1 MLQVK
6 SFKLTDDKGI
16 NELLVTNRLAAGASF
31 FMSEGVICIPFEDGE
46 PANAKQQIIDLKIQ
60 INEMLRQ
67 QEVLRHSNRVMDV
80 LTEQMTEALATA
92 TADFQSAPNN
102 KNFEARKKEIEAQ
115 LLENASHNRKNEYE
129 INRLDMNI
137 KMFTSDIERLSK

>member
-6 SFKLTDDKGI
+6 SFKLTDDAGI
-16 NELLVTNRLAAGASF
+16 NELLLNYRLAAGASF
-31 FMSEGVICIPFEDGE
+31 FMSEGMICIPFEDGE

-67 QEVLRHSNRVMDV
+67 QEVLRHSNRVVDV
-80 LTEQMTEALATA
+80 LTGQMKEALLTA
-92 TADFQSAPNN
+92 EADYKSAPNN
-102 KNFEARKKEIEAQ
+102 KSFEARKKEIEAQ
-115 LLENASHNRKNEYE
+115 ILSNESQVRSNTYE

-137 KMFTSDIERLSK
+137 QMFEGDIAKLSK

>member
-6 SFKLTDDKGI
+6 SFKLTDDEGI
-16 NELLVTNRLAAGASF
+16 NELLLNYRLAAGASF

-46 PANAKQQIIDLKIQ
+46 PANAEQQIIDLKVQ

-67 QEVLRHSNRVMDV
+67 QEVLRHSNRVVEV
-80 LTEQMTEALATA
+80 LSEQMKEALQTA
-92 TADFQSAPNN
+92 EADYKSAPNN
-102 KNFEARKKEIEAQ
+102 KSFEARKKEIEAQ
-115 LLENASHNRKNEYE
+115 ILSNESQIRSNTYE

-137 KMFTSDIERLSK
+137 QMFGSDIEKLKG